1 MHRIVFA
8 TLLSLALPVASPASA
23 QVKATKP
30 AKPARTPDCVY
41 VGTPHDVIDKM
52 LELADLKKDDVVYD
66 LGCGDGRIMV
76 AAARR
81 AGCRSVG
88 YDINPLRIEEALE
101 NIRTHGVGRL
111 VTVEQEDIF
120 TVDLRPASVVM
131 LYLLPDMN
139 LKLVPQ
145 LEELAPGS
153 RIVIHDYDIEGIEA
167 DKSVTMTSLE
177 DNTVHYVYLYTAPLK
192 KEP

>member
-1 MHRIVFA
+1 
-8 TLLSLALPVASPASA
+8 
-23 QVKATKP
+23 
-30 AKPARTPDCVY
+30 
-41 VGTPHDVIDKM
+41 
-52 LELADLKKDDVVYD
+52 
-66 LGCGDGRIMV
+66 
-76 AAARR
+76 
-81 AGCRSVG
+81 
-88 YDINPLRIEEALE
+88 
-101 NIRTHGVGRL
+101 
-111 VTVEQEDIF
+111 
-120 TVDLRPASVVM
+120 VVM